1 MKPSY
6 SVLGFIAV
14 ATLIGLLEWHSGEQA
29 ARNELVVTEAQRA
42 FVREQVLQA
51 GTQANSSASFEQ
63 AMATYIDEE
72 ILYREGLKLGL
83 EKDDL
88 IVKRR
93 VVQKMR
99 FLLEDMTPIAPPTE
113 AQLQTWLGQNAQRYQ
128 TEQTIVFDHHF
139 FSRGKRGDEAF
150 YLAGIARDDLLAG
163 RKVTSD
169 PFPLQTDSE
178 LLSRERI
185 AKEFG
190 VITSTTIFDL
200 PLGEWSPPVQSPLGV
215 HLFKVSQK
223 NAGRTMTLEE
233 AGSQLRSDLIA
244 AQREAVNE
252 AGLAALR
259 ATYTIKEAP

>member
-14 ATLIGLLEWHSGEQA
+14 AILIGILEWRSDEQA
-29 ARNELVVTEAQRA
+29 ASNELVVTEAQRA
-42 FVREQVLQA
+42 FVREQVLQSGA
-51 GTQANSSASFEQ
+51 QAMGTASYEQ

-72 ILYREGLKLGL
+72 ILYREGVKLGL

-99 FLLEDMTPIAPPTE
+99 FLLEDMTPIAPPTQ
-113 AQLQTWLGQNAQRYQ
+113 AQLQTWLDQNAQRYQ
-128 TEQTIVFDHHF
+128 TEQTILLDHHF
-139 FSRGKRGDEAF
+139 FSRGKRGDEAI
-150 YLAGIARDDLLAG
+150 YQAGLARNELLAG
-163 RKVTSD
+163 QQIVSD
-169 PFPLQTDSE
+169 PFPLLTGSG
-178 LLSRERI
+178 LLSREWI
-185 AKEFG
+185 TKEFG
-190 VITSTTIFDL
+190 LATSNAIFDL
-200 PLGEWSPPVQSPLGV
+200 PLGEWSQPVQSPLGV
-215 HLFKVSQK
+215 HLFKVNEK

-233 AGSQLRSDLIA
+233 AGTQLRSDLIA

>member
-14 ATLIGLLEWHSGEQA
+14 AALIGVLEWLSSEQA
-29 ARNELVVTEAQRA
+29 ASNELVVTEAQRA

-51 GTQANSSASFEQ
+51 GEQSVSSASYEQ
-63 AMATYIDEE
+63 ALATYIDEE

-99 FLLEDMTPIAPPTE
+99 FLLEDMTPIAPPTQ
-113 AQLQTWLGQNAQRYQ
+113 AQLQTWLDQNTQRYQ
-128 TEQTIVFDHHF
+128 TEQTIIFDHHF
-139 FSRGKRGDEAF
+139 FSRGKRGDEAI
-150 YLAGIARDDLLAG
+150 YQAGLARNSLLAG
-163 RKVTSD
+163 QEVTGD
-169 PFPLQTDSE
+169 PFPLHTGSE

-190 VITSTTIFDL
+190 VPTSKTIFDL
-200 PLGEWSPPVQSPLGV
+200 PIDEWSQPLQSPLGV
-215 HLFKVSQK
+215 HLIKVTQK

-244 AQREAVNE
+244 AQREAVND

-259 ATYTIKEAP
+259 ATYSIKEAP

>member
-6 SVLGFIAV
+6 SVLGFMAV
-14 ATLIGLLEWHSGEQA
+14 AILIGILEWLGGEQA
-29 ARNELVVTEAQRA
+29 ASNELVVTEAQRA

-51 GTQANSSASFEQ
+51 GTQATGSAGYEQ
-63 AMATYIDEE
+63 AMSTYIDEE

-99 FLLEDMTPIAPPTE
+99 FLLEDMTPIAPPTQ
-113 AQLQTWLGQNAQRYQ
+113 AQLQTWLDQNAERYQ

-139 FSRGKRGDEAF
+139 FSRGKRGDEAI
-150 YLAGIARDDLLAG
+150 YQANLARNNLLAG
-163 RKVTSD
+163 EPIVSD
-169 PFPLQTDSE
+169 PFPLQTGTE

-185 AKEFG
+185 TKEFG
-190 VITSTTIFDL
+190 AATSKTLFEL
-200 PLGEWSPPVQSPLGV
+200 PLGEWSHVVQSPLGV
-215 HLFKVSQK
+215 HLFKVHEK

-233 AGSQLRSDLIA
+233 AGTQLRSDLIA
-244 AQREAVNE
+244 AQREAVND

-259 ATYTIKEAP
+259 ATYTIKETP

>member
-1 MKPSY
+1 MKPSH
-6 SVLGFIAV
+6 SVLGFVAV
-14 ATLIGLLEWHSGEQA
+14 AILIGILEWRSGEQA
-29 ARNELVVTEAQRA
+29 ANNELLVSEAQRA

-51 GTQANSSASFEQ
+51 GTPAAGSANYEQ

-113 AQLQTWLGQNAQRYQ
+113 AQLQTWLDQNAQRYQ

-139 FSRGKRGDEAF
+139 FSRGKRGDEAI
-150 YLAGIARDDLLAG
+150 YQAGLARNDLLAG
-163 RKVTSD
+163 QQIISD
-169 PFPLQTDSE
+169 PFPLQTGSE
-178 LLSRERI
+178 LLGRERI
-185 AKEFG
+185 TKEFG
-190 VITSTTIFDL
+190 VATSDTIFDL
-200 PLGEWSPPVQSPLGV
+200 PLGEWSQAVQSPLGV
-215 HLFKVSQK
+215 HLFKVNQK
-223 NAGRTMTLEE
+223 NAGRTMTLEG

-244 AQREAVNE
+244 AQREAVND

>member
-6 SVLGFIAV
+6 SVIGFIAV
-14 ATLIGLLEWHSGEQA
+14 AALIGVLEWHSGDQA
-29 ARNELVVTEAQRA
+29 ASNELLVTEAQRA
-42 FVREQVLQA
+42 FVREQVLQT
-51 GTQANSSASFEQ
+51 GVQATGGASYEQ
-63 AMATYIDEE
+63 ALANYIDEE
-72 ILYREGLKLGL
+72 ILYREGVKLGL

-99 FLLEDMTPIAPPTE
+99 FLLEDMTPIAPPTQ
-113 AQLQTWLGQNAQRYQ
+113 AQLQTWLDQNAQRYQ
-128 TEQTIVFDHHF
+128 TEQTILFDHYF

-150 YLAGIARDDLLAG
+150 YQAGLARKNLISGIVVVA
-163 RKVTSD
+163 D
-169 PFPLQTDSE
+169 PFPLETGSE
-178 LLSRERI
+178 LLGQERI

-190 VITSTTIFDL
+190 VATSNTIFEL
-200 PLGEWSPPVQSPLGV
+200 PLNEWSEPVNSSLGV
-215 HLFKVSQK
+215 HLFKVRQK

-233 AGSQLRSDLIA
+233 AGEQLRSDLIA

-252 AGLAALR
+252 ASLAALR

>member
-1 MKPSY
+1 MIKK
-6 SVLGFIAV
+6 LLIASLALMAVGASIAYVQRSNIALTLVEKV
-14 ATLIGLLEWHSGEQA
+14 ATERMKNPLDGLSDGLHVGLCGTGSPFPDP
-29 ARNELVVTEAQRA
+29 QRA
-42 FVREQVLQA
+42 
-51 GTQANSSASFEQ
+51 
-63 AMATYIDEE
+63 
-72 ILYREGLKLGL
+72 
-83 EKDDL
+83 
-88 IVKRR
+88 
-93 VVQKMR
+93 
-99 FLLEDMTPIAPPTE
+99 AP
-113 AQLQTWLGQNAQRYQ
+113 
-128 TEQTIVFDHHF
+128 IVFDHHF
-139 FSRGKRGDEAF
+139 FSRGKRGDEAI
-150 YLAGIARDDLLAG
+150 YQASLARNNLLAG
-163 RKVTSD
+163 EPIISD

-244 AQREAVNE
+244 AQREAVND